1 MSSMSSVRRT
11 RVLGQTYEENRVF
24 NVIVALDPQNR
35 NDIMKGGNLSLRTPG
50 GTYILLRQI
59 ADIYQSAGRYQVAHL
74 STRFE
79 FVINLKVAKAL
90 GIELPPNSV
99 RPRRRGDR
107 ITSPFGICRYW
118 HSTVLP
124 SLHDHVRSRL
134 RPGQLPSRSARQLPD
149 QSTTVWIEI
158 FLHR

>member
-1 MSSMSSVRRT
+1 MPQLTIRLRKQDLERWGVDVID
-11 RVLGQTYEENRVF
+11 VLDVIRAAYQGAGQTYEENRVF

-90 GIELPPNSV
+90 GIELPP
-99 RPRRRGDR
+99 
-107 ITSPFGICRYW
+107 T
-118 HSTVLP
+118 L
-124 SLHDHVRSRL
+124 
-134 RPGQLPSRSARQLPD
+134 SARAD
-149 QSTTVWIEI
+149 EVIE
-158 FLHR
+158 

>member
-1 MSSMSSVRRT
+1 MIGGIHGATEVQLQSPPGMPQLTIRLRKQDLE
-11 RVLGQTYEENRVF
+11 RWGFDAIGVLDVIRAAYQGDVVGQTYEGNRVF

-90 GIELPPNSV
+90 GIELPP
-99 RPRRRGDR
+99 
-107 ITSPFGICRYW
+107 T
-118 HSTVLP
+118 L
-124 SLHDHVRSRL
+124 
-134 RPGQLPSRSARQLPD
+134 SARAD
-149 QSTTVWIEI
+149 EVIE
-158 FLHR
+158 